1 MTPTND
7 CNKLNQ
13 ILLFSVDVVD
23 GHGPTA
29 RRPPIAAAPTP
40 QKWRRQAPP
49 MPPKSLCPSSLT
61 RARRTRSTCRPR
73 RRRHDR
79 CLVSPFH
86 FAVVASCSLFP
97 LFSCSFILPD
107 SLTHSSGLLVS
118 SGSSSGGASRPEW
131 RPQQHSL
138 LPEYSSSSSSD
149 FFLLKSQCNED
160 QATGRFEK
168 IRNLN

>member
-131 RPQQHSL
+131 RPHSIHFSQST
-138 LPEYSSSSSSD
+138 PPPPPPTSSFS
-149 FFLLKSQCNED
+149 
-160 QATGRFEK
+160 
-168 IRNLN
+168 NLNATRIRPLADSKRYEI